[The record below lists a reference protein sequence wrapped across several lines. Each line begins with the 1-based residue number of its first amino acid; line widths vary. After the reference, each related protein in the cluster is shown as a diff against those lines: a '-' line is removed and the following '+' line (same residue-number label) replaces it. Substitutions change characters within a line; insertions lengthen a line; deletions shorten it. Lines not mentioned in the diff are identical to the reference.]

1 MILHICVVTETY
13 APEVNGVAMTLARL
27 VTGLLN
33 KNHRVSLIRPRQNK
47 YDRPGC
53 CNSPEVQLVPSMG
66 IPGYPGLRMG
76 FISKRQLIKNWNSD
90 RPDVVYVATEG
101 PLGHRTVAAAEK
113 LKIPVISG
121 FHTNFHSYT
130 TYYRLG
136 LLKFLTINYLR
147 KFHNRTTLT
156 LAPNSTLA
164 KELKQI
170 GIHAVNIF
178 SRGVDC
184 ELFNPDKR
192 CHKIRRDWG
201 ANETDSVLLYV
212 GRLAH
217 EKNIQLAI
225 NAYREMLH
233 KDNKLKFVIVGD
245 GPLYS
250 ELQRCNP
257 DIIFCGIHRGK
268 SLARYYAS
276 ADIFLFPSETETF
289 GNVTLEAMASGLVV
303 LAYDYA
309 AARIHIRHKVNG
321 YVSPLGDQQAYIK
334 TAITLLEEKTK
345 HASIRVQARQ
355 RAETIDWPEHINRF
369 EDILMSAL

>member
-1 MILHICVVTETY
+1 MHICMITETY

-27 VTGLLN
+27 VNGLLG
-33 KNHRVSLIRPRQNK
+33 KKHRVSLIRPRQDK

-53 CNSPEVQLVPSMG
+53 CNSPEVKLVHSLG

-76 FISKRQLIKNWNSD
+76 FISRRRLLNDWNKD
-90 RPDVVYVATEG
+90 RPDVIYVATEG
-101 PLGHRTVAAAEK
+101 PLGHRAVAAAEK

-121 FHTNFHSYT
+121 FHTNFHAYT
-130 TYYRLG
+130 THYRLG
-136 LLKFLTINYLR
+136 IFKSLTINYLK
-147 KFHNRTTLT
+147 KFHNRTAMTLV
-156 LAPNSTLA
+156 PNSKLA
-164 KELKQI
+164 KELKEI
-170 GIHAVNIF
+170 GINPVNIF

-192 CHKIRRDWG
+192 CEHIRKDWG
-201 ANETDSVLLYV
+201 VDESGTVLLYV

-225 NAYREMLH
+225 STYREMLR
-233 KDNKLKFVIVGD
+233 KDDSLKFVIVGD
-245 GPLYS
+245 GPLYG
-250 ELQRCNP
+250 ELQRSNP

-268 SLARYYAS
+268 ALARYYAS

-309 AARIHIRHKVNG
+309 AAHMHIRHNING
-321 YVSPLGDQQAYIK
+321 YVSHLGDQHAYIE
-334 TAITLLEEKTK
+334 AGITLLNTK
-345 HASIRVQARQ
+345 SAHPSIRTQARQ
-355 RAETIDWPEHINRF
+355 RAETIDWPEHVNRF
-369 EDILMSAL
+369 EDILAAAI